1 MLHLLLLSALAV
13 GPVFDPVIVRPSTVQ
28 ADGGTGNVIRTN
40 SISVNSPLV
49 LATDGGSVL
58 IGLNAPYCVGVDR
71 GLGFDS
77 GFFCQVWD
85 AGSPLISAVS
95 GTLPIVVTSDG
106 GRGVDIS
113 FNAAYFDAGTVKVVT
128 GTSPIVVN
136 PDGGGGYDVTFPSW
150 ASTAAVDKYLSMT
163 GVDTGNCQTTAC
175 RTWAYIDTT
184 IPYRIPYNLTLHVD
198 AGTYSES
205 LNFKSHVLESAVGQ
219 AASITIEGP
228 PQTATTVTTGT
239 NTGHATA
246 VSNGAGTDYSYITD
260 INQTWT
266 TDDLQGAWAD
276 FAGVKYL
283 IARNTATRLTIPN
296 TLSPVPAVDAGYTI
310 MRPAATFTGGSSSTA
325 LDVQYGAMGS
335 GSVLGVTDVAFTA
348 TGIGIR
354 QLSRTRLTLT
364 RVSSIASGSFL
375 ANVSSG
381 NAVFGGVTLI
391 NSFMRGAGGTFED
404 ISASSG
410 TVIKLTSSSLLLRP
424 RTTNGWG
431 AAYIEPTGGNGPFQL
446 VGPGSLEA
454 TSLFIH
460 CVAGSQYGLYL
471 QAPFSDNT
479 RITGST
485 AAGYPTTSAFITNLL
500 IDNCLRPV
508 VAAGETQLVVQT
520 TSNLTGQLTAADQ
533 SVAIT
538 VNDGASVKMLPAPVL
553 SDAGVQLSMDSDIY
567 TLYNV
572 SNTSTKALRNLLTNS
587 YYKQGTA
594 SAGGFS
600 ATGGTV
606 TDVGGY
612 RIHTFTTSG
621 TFTVTGTGTVD
632 VLVVAGGGSGGTSR
646 GGGGGAGGVIVS
658 PGYSVSTGAISVT
671 VGAGGTAP
679 GSGGNGNNGTNS
691 VFSTLTAIGGGGGAG
706 AVGSPGTGE
715 AAGNAGGSGGGTT
728 GFITGTP
735 PGKTTVAGGAATSGQ
750 GTAGGRGIS
759 DNSTYIGGGGGG
771 GAGTG
776 GTAADG
782 HVTGDPF
789 GYNPSSGYG
798 GDGISNS
805 YSGSA
810 VYYGGGGGG
819 GSAGTVFAGLGG
831 LGGGGNGSSFAPG
844 SGAANTGGG
853 GGGASFGQPG
863 GNGGSGIV
871 IVRYVY
877 P

>member
-1 MLHLLLLSALAV
+1 MFRLLLLSALAV

-28 ADGGTGNVIRTN
+28 ADGGTGNVVRTN

-175 RTWAYIDTT
+175 RTWAYINTT

-260 INQTWT
+260 SNQTWT

-364 RVSSIASGSFL
+364 RVSSIASGAYL
-375 ANVSSG
+375 ANISSG
-381 NAVFGGVTLI
+381 NGVFGGVTLS
-391 NSFMRGAGGTFED
+391 NSFLKGAGGSTVED
-404 ISASSG
+404 VNASAG
-410 TVIKLTSSSLLLRP
+410 TVIKLTSGDFMLYPRQSS
-424 RTTNGWG
+424 GWG
-431 AAYIEPTGGNGPFQL
+431 AAYVEPTGGNGAFRL
-446 VGPGSLEA
+446 GGPGLFTA
-454 TSLFIH
+454 TSLFLH
-460 CVAGSQYGLYL
+460 CTAGSQYGLYL

-479 RITGST
+479 LITGSVQ
-485 AAGYPTTSAFITNLL
+485 AGQPTTNAFITNLL

-508 VAAGETQLVVQT
+508 VAAGATQLVVQT

-553 SDAGVQLSMDSDIY
+553 SDAGVQLSMDSDTY

-587 YYKQGTA
+587 YYKQNTA

-600 ATGGTV
+600 ATGGTI

-632 VLVVAGGGSGGTSR
+632 VLVVAGGGGAGYSR

-658 PGYSVSTGAISVT
+658 PGFSVSSGAISVT
-671 VGAGGTAP
+671 VGAGGADNS
-679 GSGGNGNNGTNS
+679 SGGNGNNGSNS

-706 AVGSPGTGE
+706 ASGTSE
-715 AAGNAGGSGGGTT
+715 VAGNSGGSGGGTT
-728 GFITGTP
+728 GFTAGSP
-735 PGKTTVAGGAATSGQ
+735 PAVTVVAGGAGTSGQ
-750 GTAGGRGIS
+750 GTAGGRAFS
-759 DNSTYIGGGGGG
+759 DNSTYIGAGGGG
-771 GAGTG
+771 GAGAVG
-776 GTAADG
+776 GNG
-782 HVTGDPF
+782 HDSGDPYGF
-789 GYNPSSGYG
+789 NPNAGHG
-798 GDGISNS
+798 GIGISNS
-805 YSGSA
+805 YSGSV

-819 GSAGTVFAGLGG
+819 GPAGAVGAGVGG
-831 LGGGGNGSSFAPG
+831 QGGGGNGSAFSPTA
-844 SGAANTGGG
+844 GAANTGGG
-853 GGGASFGQPG
+853 GGGGSFGQPG
-863 GNGGSGIV
+863 KGGGSGIV